1 MRQLVV
7 GTRVAERAGDGEVS
21 EKDNSGKRPRLSK
34 RALYA
39 LLTAQ
44 LIEEMSGFSDNTV
57 FDILTDQEREEI
69 ANAGLQSKTQ
79 QETADAN

>member
-1 MRQLVV
+1 M
-7 GTRVAERAGDGEVS
+7 S
-21 EKDNSGKRPRLSK
+21 EKDNSDKRPRLSK

-44 LIEEMSGFSDNTV
+44 LIAEMAGTPDNTV

-79 QETADAN
+79 QEAADAD

>member
-1 MRQLVV
+1 MN
-7 GTRVAERAGDGEVS
+7 

-34 RALYA
+34 MALYA

-44 LIEEMSGFSDNTV
+44 LIGEMSGYSDNTV

-69 ANAGLQSKTQ
+69 ANAGLQGKTQ
-79 QETADAN
+79 QEAADAK